1 MFAAKRLGKELVKVK
16 FHMLPNPTTPRHTCH
31 NLLDKPRDVLPAQQK
46 LPPGIELVKADDFR
60 EWLVDIQVLDAN
72 PLYMNQVFRLS
83 FLFSDSYPIEAPE
96 VVFIKVSPSATD
108 PAKPQQQQSQSQS
121 QSPTPFPGRPIPIH
135 PHIYSNGI
143 ICLDLLG
150 SVGWSPVQSVESVC
164 MSLQSMLTGNTK
176 NQRPPGDEQFCQS
189 MGVRGPDGWSGY
201 RGGGRGRGLRD
212 VRFAYDDDSV

>member
-1 MFAAKRLGKELVKVK
+1 MFAAKRLGKELVKAK
-16 FHMLPNPTTPRHTCH
+16 
-31 NLLDKPRDVLPAQQK
+31 QK

-60 EWLVDIQVLDAN
+60 EWLVDIRVLDAN

-83 FLFSDSYPIEAPE
+83 FLFSESYPIEAPE
-96 VVFIKVSPSATD
+96 VVFIKVPPAATD
-108 PAKPQQQQSQSQS
+108 PAIPQQQAQSQN
-121 QSPTPFPGRPIPIH
+121 PFAGRPIPIH

-150 SVGWSPVQSVESVC
+150 SAGWSPVQSVESVC

-176 NQRPPGDEQFCQS
+176 NERPQGDEQFCQS

-201 RGGGRGRGLRD
+201 KGNGRGRGLRD
-212 VRFAYDDDSV
+212 VRFAYDDDTV